1 MTDLE
6 RVRDVKRRYNRELM
20 RIPGVVG
27 TGAGQDASGQP
38 VIKVYVE
45 RDSPA
50 LRRKIPDTVEGVSVR
65 IVETGR
71 FEAR

>member
-6 RVRDVKRRYNRELM
+6 RVRDVKKRHNRELM
-20 RIPGVVG
+20 SVPGVVG
-27 TGAGQDASGQP
+27 TGVARDASGQP
-38 VIKVYVE
+38 VIEVYVE

-50 LRRKIPDTVEGVSVR
+50 LRRQIPNTVEGVNVC

>member
-1 MTDLE
+1 MCLGGP
-6 RVRDVKRRYNRELM
+6 VM
-20 RIPGVVG
+20 QVG
-27 TGAGQDASGQP
+27 QAQALRTRASRKVQRSGQP
-38 VIKVYVE
+38 VIDVYVE

-50 LRRKIPDTVEGVSVR
+50 LRRQIPNTVEGVNVR